1 MKIVK
6 MVMEFTE
13 AHKSLLDPAKFNAL
27 PTVSEQFDYLNR
39 AQVSAHGNG
48 YFKTYIEVHSEN
60 EGSIGKVRWTME
72 RGELSFLGLLEML
85 VLKQYLPIIY

>member
-48 YFKTYIEVHSEN
+48 YFKTYIEVYSED
-60 EGSIGKVRWTME
+60 EGNMGRIKWSME
-72 RGELSFLGLLEML
+72 RGERSFLGLLENL
-85 VLKQYLPIIY
+85 ALPQYLPITY